1 VIGVRLPI
9 VPIKGDE
16 KWELLSKIVDML
28 ETRET
33 KKALARN
40 GITPVNKAIKI
51 LKVVILAMFFELEIS
66 YAVSEVN
73 KRLDLRNFLKIEEEV
88 KLRSV
93 YSFMAEFEAD
103 QFINFVFSI
112 LNSNSKKRRNN
123 PTTLILDWTDISLD
137 LNPFRKR
144 DLKDKPYK
152 WGYSTKGF
160 FLGMKMMILIDY
172 STLTPLFFH
181 VYPAN
186 VHESRIYPLILE
198 MLKRKRLI
206 RFGDSILMDRG
217 FYAYKNYLI
226 GIRYGVVPL
235 IIPRKNFRLEKL
247 EGMISYPLFI
257 FNSKNVE
264 KEKRRYR
271 KLVKKLF
278 EGLKMNLKK
287 LRSIIE
293 DVIKLGKE
301 AFSLKR
307 LHCYALEP
315 VRKRCSLSVLLTGMT
330 IKLGFREKKLIQRLS
345 EW

>member
-1 VIGVRLPI
+1 MIKVRLPVI
-9 VPIKGDE
+9 PVKGDE
-16 KWELLSKIVDML
+16 KWELLRKIIDKL
-28 ETRET
+28 ETREA

-40 GITPVNKAIKI
+40 KITPVNKAIKF
-51 LKVVILAMFFELEIS
+51 LKVIILAMFFELEVS

-73 KRLDLRNFLKIEEEV
+73 KRYELRKFLRVEEEI
-88 KLRSV
+88 KLKSV
-93 YSFMAEFEAD
+93 YSLMAKFESN

-112 LNSNSKKRRNN
+112 LNVNSKRRRNK
-123 PTTLILDWTDISLD
+123 PSLLILDWTDISLD

-144 DLKDKPYK
+144 DLKNKPYK
-152 WGYSTKGF
+152 WGFSTKGF

-172 STLTPLFFH
+172 ETLTPLFFY

-198 MLKRKRLI
+198 MLKRRKLI
-206 RFGDSILMDRG
+206 RFGDAIIMDRG

-235 IIPRKNFRLEKL
+235 IIPKKNFRFNRL
-247 EGMISYPLFI
+247 EGLISYPLFI

-264 KEKRRYR
+264 KEKKRYR
-271 KLVKKLF
+271 RLVKRLF
-278 EGLKMNLKK
+278 KGLKEDLKT

-301 AFSLKR
+301 AYGMKD
-307 LHCYALEP
+307 LHCYSFES
-315 VRKRCSLSVLLTGMT
+315 VKKRCSLSVLLTGMT
-330 IKLGFREKKLIQRLS
+330 FEFGFREKKVIQKLS

>member
-1 VIGVRLPI
+1 MRLPVI
-9 VPIKGDE
+9 PVKGDE
-16 KWELLSKIVDML
+16 KWELLSRIIDKL
-28 ETRET
+28 ESRET

-40 GITPVNKAIKI
+40 GLTPVNKAIKL
-51 LKVVILAMFFELEIS
+51 LKVIILAMFFELEIS
-66 YAVSEVN
+66 YTVSEVN
-73 KRLDLRNFLKIEEEV
+73 KRLELRKFLKIEEEV
-88 KLRSV
+88 KLRSI
-93 YSFMAEFEAD
+93 YNFTSKFESE
-103 QFINFVFSI
+103 QFINLVFSI
-112 LNSNSKKRRNN
+112 LNANSKKRRNN
-123 PTTLILDWTDISLD
+123 PSILILDWTDISLD

-144 DLKDKPYK
+144 DLKNEPYK
-152 WGYSTKGF
+152 GYSTKGF

-172 STLTPLFFH
+172 STLAPLFFH

-186 VHESRIYPLILE
+186 IHESKIYPLILE

-206 RFGDSILMDRG
+206 RFGDAIIMDRG

-247 EGMISYPLFI
+247 EGLISYPLFI

-264 KEKRRYR
+264 KEKRKYK
-271 KLVKKLF
+271 KLVKRLF
-278 EGLKMNLKK
+278 EGLKMNLKT

-301 AFSLKR
+301 AFSLKQ
-307 LHCYALEP
+307 LHCYGYEP

>member
-1 VIGVRLPI
+1 MRLPVI
-9 VPIKGDE
+9 PVKGDE
-16 KWELLSKIVDML
+16 KWELLSKIIDKL
-28 ETRET
+28 ETREA
-33 KKALARN
+33 KKALARYK
-40 GITPVNKAIKI
+40 ITPVNKAIML
-51 LKVVILAMFFELEIS
+51 LKVIILAIFFELETS

-73 KRLDLRNFLKIEEEV
+73 KRLELRNFLKIGEEV
-88 KLRSV
+88 KLKSV
-93 YSFMAEFEAD
+93 YNFMSKFESD
-103 QFINFVFSI
+103 QFISLVFSI
-112 LNSNSKKRRNN
+112 LNTNSKRRPNK
-123 PTTLILDWTDISLD
+123 PSILILDWTDISLD

-144 DLKDKPYK
+144 DLKNKPYK

-172 STLTPLFFH
+172 STLAPLFFH

-186 VHESRIYPLILE
+186 IHESKIYPLILE

-206 RFGDSILMDRG
+206 RFGDAIIMDRG

-247 EGMISYPLFI
+247 EGLISYPLFI

-264 KEKRRYR
+264 KEKRKYK
-271 KLVKKLF
+271 KLVKRLF
-278 EGLKMNLKK
+278 EGLKMNLKT

-301 AFSLKR
+301 AFSLKQ
-307 LHCYALEP
+307 LHCYSFEP
-315 VRKRCSLSVLLTGMT
+315 VKKRCSLSVLLTGMT

>member
-1 VIGVRLPI
+1 MRLPVI
-9 VPIKGDE
+9 PVKGDE
-16 KWELLSKIVDML
+16 KWELLSKIIDKL
-28 ETRET
+28 ETREA
-33 KKALARN
+33 KKALARYK
-40 GITPVNKAIKI
+40 ITPVNKAIML
-51 LKVVILAMFFELEIS
+51 LKVIILAIFFELETS

-73 KRLDLRNFLKIEEEV
+73 KRLELRNFLKIGEEV
-88 KLRSV
+88 KLKSV
-93 YSFMAEFEAD
+93 YNFMSKFESD
-103 QFINFVFSI
+103 QFISLVFSI
-112 LNSNSKKRRNN
+112 LNTNSKRRPNK
-123 PTTLILDWTDISLD
+123 PSILILDWTDISLD

-144 DLKDKPYK
+144 DLKNKPYK

-186 VHESRIYPLILE
+186 IHESKIYPLILE

-206 RFGDSILMDRG
+206 RFGDAIIMDRG

-247 EGMISYPLFI
+247 EGLISYPLFI

-264 KEKRRYR
+264 KEKRKYK
-271 KLVKKLF
+271 KLVKRLF
-278 EGLKMNLKK
+278 EGLKMNLKT

-301 AFSLKR
+301 AFSLKQ
-307 LHCYALEP
+307 LHCYSFEP
-315 VRKRCSLSVLLTGMT
+315 VKKRCSLSVLLTGMM

>member
-1 VIGVRLPI
+1 MKLPI
-9 VPIKGDE
+9 VPVKGDE
-16 KWELLSKIVDML
+16 KWEILSKIVDKL
-28 ETRET
+28 ESRET

-40 GITPVNKAIKI
+40 KITPINKAIKI
-51 LKVVILAMFFELEIS
+51 LKVIILAMFFGVEIS
-66 YAVSEVN
+66 YAVNEVN
-73 KRLDLRNFLKIEEEV
+73 KRLELRKFLRIEEEV

-93 YSFMAEFEAD
+93 YSFMSEFEAD
-103 QFINFVFSI
+103 QFTSFVFSI
-112 LNSNSKKRRNN
+112 LNANSNKRRNK
-123 PTTLILDWTDISLD
+123 PSILILDWTDISLD
-137 LNPFRKR
+137 LNPFRKK
-144 DLKDKPYK
+144 DLNNKPYK

-160 FLGMKMMILIDY
+160 FLDMKMMILIEY
-172 STLTPLFFH
+172 GTLTPLFFH

-206 RFGDSILMDRG
+206 RFGDSIIMDRG

-264 KEKRRYR
+264 KEKKRYR
-271 KLVKKLF
+271 KLVKRLF
-278 EGLKMNLKK
+278 EGLKEDLKK

-301 AFSLKR
+301 AFSLKQ
-307 LHCYALEP
+307 LHCYGYEP
-315 VRKRCSLSVLLTGMT
+315 VRERCSLSVLLTGMT
-330 IKLGFREKKLIQRLS
+330 IKLGFREKRFIQRLS